1 MTNRIALTTVFTL
14 SFLSYMTPE
23 LSTWAQ
29 FVPLVLFA
37 FVVFLR
43 VLCSESIFEAVWS
56 LFERDGLLYVL
67 LIALLII
74 AVSFASGFEKS
85 LETAVII
92 IVCLVL
98 TRLYMA
104 VVPIREVFEAFFW
117 SAILSVA
124 ILIPLSFAALLHSV
138 ETLTRFSIFSFH
150 PNLLAFVL
158 AGYFCAMVWKLLVGN
173 VRMKIL
179 SGSVGLVCLVIIFF
193 ASSRGSIVAILA
205 GGVFMAGIAI
215 LRAEKQTVSKVMRF
229 GLLLAAVLL
238 GLFLLVQN
246 LDWTRNAYVFVDEVL
261 AISNEYR
268 GINTGFSGRFDQW
281 SRAARVLSDGTWL
294 VGRGLRSSDTLFP
307 EDQLIDNS
315 YMVGLF
321 ELGLIPT
328 LLITWRFIAVSYR
341 ILMAYFRST
350 DKERKYF
357 YLACGLFMAVFLLNN
372 VVARF
377 FFSVGNPYSLV
388 ALLFFVTPA
397 RRLALISAPVHGSRS
412 APVRLLGAH

>member
-1 MTNRIALTTVFTL
+1 MINRIALTIVFTL

-23 LSTWAQ
+23 LSAWAQ

-37 FVVFLR
+37 LIVFLK
-43 VLCSESIFEAVWS
+43 VLCTESAFEAIWS

-67 LIALLII
+67 FIALLIV

-92 IVCLVL
+92 TVCLVL

-117 SAILSVA
+117 SGILSVA
-124 ILIPLSFAALLHSV
+124 IFIPLSFAALLHSI
-138 ETLTRFSIFSFH
+138 ETLTRFSILSYH

-158 AGYFCAMVWKLLVGN
+158 AGYFCSMVWKFLVGN

-179 SGSVGLVCLVIIFF
+179 TGSVGLFCLVIIFF

-205 GGVFMAGIAI
+205 GGVFIAGVAI
-215 LRAEKQTVSKVMRF
+215 LSAGKEAASKVMQF
-229 GLLLAAVLL
+229 GLLLAAALL
-238 GLFLLVQN
+238 GLFFLVQN
-246 LDWTRNAYVFVDEVL
+246 LDWARNAYAFVDEVL
-261 AISNEYR
+261 AISSEYR
-268 GINTGFSGRFDQW
+268 GINTGLSGRFDQW
-281 SRAARVLSDGTWL
+281 SRATRVLSDGTWL
-294 VGRGLRSSDTLFP
+294 VGQGLRSSDTLFP

-315 YMVGLF
+315 YLVGLY

-328 LLITWRFIAVSYR
+328 LLITWRFITVSYR
-341 ILMAYFRST
+341 FLMAYFRST
-350 DKERKYF
+350 DREGRYF
-357 YLACGLFMAVFLLNN
+357 YLACGLFMTIFLFNN

-397 RRLALISAPVHGSRS
+397 RRLTSVTAAVHGSRS
-412 APVRLLGAH
+412 ATVHLLGAH